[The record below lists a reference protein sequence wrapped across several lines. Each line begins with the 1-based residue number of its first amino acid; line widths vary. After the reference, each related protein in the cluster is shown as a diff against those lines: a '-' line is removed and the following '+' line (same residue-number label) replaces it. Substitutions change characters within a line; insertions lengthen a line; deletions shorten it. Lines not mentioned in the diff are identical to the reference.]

1 MHGLTW
7 LAVVLAH
14 GREGAE
20 GPHLRLV
27 HGGWK
32 EDLSTDGQSYVNVTL
47 YGVCFFHIIHD
58 FAC

>member
-47 YGVCFFHIIHD
+47 YGVFL
-58 FAC
+58 